1 MSAIDVGDN
10 LSQSNGPAEFH
21 DATAWKRIEEIFL
34 EAVDLSGE
42 SRATYV
48 AEACGD
54 DTGLREE
61 VDALLAADG
70 QSSETVTSLV
80 RSSVVSVVREE
91 LDGLSVGPWQVVE
104 EIGRGGMGTVYRA
117 VRADGEFQIEVAIKI
132 LIRGIHS
139 RMLLDRFRRERQI
152 LARLEHPNIARLLD
166 GGTTAAGLPYLV
178 MEFVAG
184 QGLMKY
190 CDGKKLSIRERV
202 ALFRK
207 VCDAVSCAHRN
218 LVIHRD
224 LKPDNIL
231 VTAEGTPKLLDFGI
245 AKILESAPDDLS
257 GGSSD
262 GAEELTMTTERMG
275 TPAWCSPEQIRGGH
289 IGVATDVYSLG
300 VVLFRL
306 LTGFR
311 PYRVDSVT
319 WDNATHVICERD
331 PLRATEALTSGTKT
345 TEELPLIVQNR
356 STTAEGLR
364 KQLAGDLENILA
376 LALRKEPERRYLS
389 VDKFSEELQRYLDG
403 RTVQA
408 AGDTVAYRTG
418 KFVRRHKLGVGVAA
432 VLTLLLCV
440 STVAALWQARKLSV
454 RIDEDRKLATTFLAD
469 INEDIARLPGSM
481 PTRET
486 LLKKSLDYLNGLA
499 RDTGQDVETRRSLAL
514 AEERFASLLSGIG
527 QSGLGKS
534 GQALTT
540 WETARVIREGI
551 MAELPNEVKA
561 KYELASSYLIG
572 SNITSRLKTAKE
584 AQVHDKRALSV
595 AEALLKLEPENVA
608 YQTLAA
614 KAYAS
619 RSYGL
624 SIAGQDAEADY
635 WLRKALPIRLK
646 LAESAPESLDAQ
658 RELGAIHYRLGVLT
672 QNNPAGA
679 IGDLQEALRIQKLLE
694 KKKPDTQTRLAMAS
708 THHFLGVSL
717 GAMNR
722 YDEALAEFQQAI
734 DLREPVL
741 AADERDARTR
751 SMLAGN
757 YGERGVVLIRQKKFP
772 EALASMHRAITL
784 NQQALAVDPRVVP
797 IRITLA
803 DYEGRLATIYGATG
817 AMREAADSWRRA
829 TAMFDQ
835 LEREGHLTIPDVR
848 AMAEHARTEAA
859 RTATVASQ

>member
-1 MSAIDVGDN
+1 M
-10 LSQSNGPAEFH
+10 
-21 DATAWKRIEEIFL
+21 
-34 EAVDLSGE
+34 
-42 SRATYV
+42 
-48 AEACGD
+48 
-54 DTGLREE
+54 
-61 VDALLAADG
+61 
-70 QSSETVTSLV
+70 
-80 RSSVVSVVREE
+80 
-91 LDGLSVGPWQVVE
+91 
-104 EIGRGGMGTVYRA
+104 
-117 VRADGEFQIEVAIKI
+117 
-132 LIRGIHS
+132 
-139 RMLLDRFRRERQI
+139 
-152 LARLEHPNIARLLD
+152 
-166 GGTTAAGLPYLV
+166 
-178 MEFVAG
+178 
-184 QGLMKY
+184 
-190 CDGKKLSIRERV
+190 
-202 ALFRK
+202 
-207 VCDAVSCAHRN
+207 
-218 LVIHRD
+218 
-224 LKPDNIL
+224 
-231 VTAEGTPKLLDFGI
+231 
-245 AKILESAPDDLS
+245 
-257 GGSSD
+257 
-262 GAEELTMTTERMG
+262 
-275 TPAWCSPEQIRGGH
+275 
-289 IGVATDVYSLG
+289 
-300 VVLFRL
+300 
-306 LTGFR
+306 
-311 PYRVDSVT
+311 
-319 WDNATHVICERD
+319 
-331 PLRATEALTSGTKT
+331 
-345 TEELPLIVQNR
+345 QNR
-356 STTAEGLR
+356 STTTEGLR

-418 KFVRRHKLGVGVAA
+418 KFVRRHKLGAGVAA

-454 RIDEDRKLATTFLAD
+454 RIDEYRKLATTFLAD

-481 PTRET
+481 PTGET

-551 MAELPNEVKA
+551 MAELPNEAKA

-572 SNITSRLKTAKE
+572 SNITSRVKTAKE
-584 AQVHDKRALSV
+584 AQVHDKRALNV
-595 AEALLKLEPENVA
+595 AEALLKLEPENMA
-608 YQTLAA
+608 YQTLVA

-624 SIAGQDAEADY
+624 SIAGQDTEADY

-646 LAESAPESLDAQ
+646 LAESAPESLDTQ

-672 QNNPAGA
+672 QNNPAVA

-708 THHFLGVSL
+708 THHFPGVSL

-772 EALASMHRAITL
+772 EALASMRRAIAL

-817 AMREAADSWRRA
+817 ATREAADSWHRA
-829 TAMFDQ
+829 TVMFDQ
-835 LEREGHLTIPDVR
+835 LEREGNLTIPDVR

-859 RTATVASQ
+859 RTATAASQ